1 MPNAVNPNAAASK
14 FSGKTAATQ
23 GEATAIASLRS
34 QFEKAKRAYPYF
46 LPFSFTLNGSQSVA
60 SQSLKVS
67 AYGDFLTSTMA
78 GTIRVAS
85 TGGLPASSVSGILF
99 KMRETGFNREFQQD
113 WVPLDTL
120 LTPGPGITLYRP
132 TAWETVFLSK
142 STVEIELQD
151 TRSAAVAAATPWL
164 VQIVFKG
171 QQYNGSF
178 GGL

>member
-1 MPNAVNPNAAASK
+1 MNNVNPGAAQSK
-14 FSGKTAATQ
+14 FSGKAAATQ
-23 GEATAIASLRS
+23 GEATAIAALRS
-34 QFEKAKRAYPYF
+34 QFDKAKRAYPYF
-46 LPFSFTLNGSQSVA
+46 LPFSFTLNGAQATV

-67 AYGDFLTSTMA
+67 AYGDFLTSTMS
-78 GTIRVAS
+78 GTVRIAS
-85 TGGLPASSVSGILF
+85 TGLLPASSVSGILF

-120 LTPGPGITLYRP
+120 LTPGAGSVLYRP
-132 TAWETVFLSK
+132 MSWETVFLAK
-142 STVEIELQD
+142 STIEIDLQD
-151 TRSAAVAAATPWL
+151 TRTAAAAAAQPWN